1 MPAFTATTS
10 AFTATSGAFQDPIL
24 NIKIAKKLNAE
35 VEKSAASIKSSASI
49 KTSSSVKTEA
59 PQFFTSP
66 LTSTNM
72 YL

>member
-1 MPAFTATTS
+1 MPAFTANG
-10 AFTATSGAFQDPIL
+10 ALANGAFQDPML

-35 VEKSAASIKSSASI
+35 RSGAASIKSSASI
-49 KTSSSVKTEA
+49 KTASSTKTEA

-66 LTSTNM
+66 LTSNNM